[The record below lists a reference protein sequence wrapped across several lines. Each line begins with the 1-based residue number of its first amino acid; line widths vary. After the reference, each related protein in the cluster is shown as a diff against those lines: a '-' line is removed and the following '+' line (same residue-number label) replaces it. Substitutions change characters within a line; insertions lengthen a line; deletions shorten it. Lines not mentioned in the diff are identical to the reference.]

1 MKIKET
7 DGMNKPNNII
17 LSLMLLLGIILFFV
31 LNIAF
36 GSVYIPFPEVIKILL
51 GQETE
56 NQVWINIIIKSR
68 LPQTITAC
76 LSGSALAIGGLM
88 MQTLFRNPLA
98 GPSILGISSGASLGV
113 AIVIMFIGNI
123 GGIAFSGMETIGN
136 FAVIFAA
143 FAGSVLVL
151 FLILFLAR
159 KVKNNAM
166 LLIIG
171 IMVGYISSSLV
182 GVLQFYSISENV
194 HAFAI
199 WGLASFSNISWN
211 QMKFFIPVIIIGMI
225 FSIFLMKTLNILLLG
240 ENYAKNL
247 GLNIKRARL
256 LIILITGLL
265 TAVITAFCGPVAFLG
280 LAVPH
285 LARMLYSTSNH
296 KVLVPGVLFFG
307 ALLALFCNLI
317 ARMPGFDGALPI
329 NAVTSMIGA
338 PIVISVILKKK
349 KLHSMN

>member
-1 MKIKET
+1 MEIKT
-7 DGMNKPNNII
+7 IAGKKKYKNFI
-17 LSLMLLLGIILFFV
+17 LGLMLLLGIILFFV
-31 LNIAF
+31 LNIAV
-36 GSVYIPFPEVIKILL
+36 GSVYIPFPEVLKILM
-51 GQETE
+51 GQESE
-56 NQVWINIIIKSR
+56 NQVWVNIILKSR

-76 LSGSALAIGGLM
+76 LSGSGLAIGGLM

-159 KVKNNAM
+159 KVRNNAM

-199 WGLASFSNISWN
+199 WGLASFSNITWN
-211 QMKFFIPVIIIGMI
+211 QMKLFIPIIIIGMI
-225 FSIFLMKTLNILLLG
+225 FSIFLMKTLNMLLLG

-247 GLNIKRARL
+247 GLNINRARL
-256 LIILITGLL
+256 LIILVTGIL

-296 KVLVPGVLFFG
+296 KILVPGVLFFG
-307 ALLALFCNLI
+307 ALLALACNLI

-349 KLHSMN
+349 KLHLN

>member
-1 MKIKET
+1 MEINARIDKLKRS
-7 DGMNKPNNII
+7 NII
-17 LSLMLLLGIILFFV
+17 LNLMLLLGIILFFV
-31 LNIAF
+31 LNIAV
-36 GSVYIPFPEVIKILL
+36 GSVYIPFTDVLKILL
-51 GQETE
+51 GQGSD
-56 NQVWINIIIKSR
+56 NQVWVNIILKSR

-76 LSGSALAIGGLM
+76 LSGSGLAIGGLL

-113 AIVIMFIGNI
+113 AFVIMFVGNI
-123 GGIAFSGMETIGN
+123 GGFAFSGIATIGN
-136 FAVIFAA
+136 FAIVFAA

-199 WGLASFSNISWN
+199 WGLASFSNISWI
-211 QMKFFIPVIIIGMI
+211 QMKLFVPVILIGLF
-225 FSIFLMKTLNILLLG
+225 FSFLLIKPLNMLLLG

-247 GLNIKRARL
+247 GLNIRKYRL
-256 LIILITGLL
+256 LIILVTGIL

-349 KLHSMN
+349 KLNSLN

>member
-1 MKIKET
+1 MEINVIIDKLK
-7 DGMNKPNNII
+7 NSSII
-17 LSLMLLLGIILFFV
+17 LNLMLLLGIILFFV
-31 LNIAF
+31 LNIAV
-36 GSVYIPFPEVIKILL
+36 GSVYIPFTDVLKILL
-51 GQETE
+51 GQGSD
-56 NQVWINIIIKSR
+56 NQVWVNIILKSR

-76 LSGSALAIGGLM
+76 LSGSGLAIGGLL

-113 AIVIMFIGNI
+113 AFVIMFVGNI
-123 GGIAFSGMETIGN
+123 GGFAFSGIATIGN
-136 FAVIFAA
+136 FAIVFAA

-199 WGLASFSNISWN
+199 WGLASFSNISWI
-211 QMKFFIPVIIIGMI
+211 QMKLFVPVILIGLF
-225 FSIFLMKTLNILLLG
+225 FSFLLIKPLNMLLLG

-247 GLNIKRARL
+247 GLNIRKYRL
-256 LIILITGLL
+256 LIILVTGIL

-349 KLHSMN
+349 KLNSLN

>member
-1 MKIKET
+1 MEINVIIDKLK
-7 DGMNKPNNII
+7 NSNII
-17 LSLMLLLGIILFFV
+17 LNLMLLLGIILFFV
-31 LNIAF
+31 LNIAV
-36 GSVYIPFPEVIKILL
+36 GSVYIPFPDVLKILI
-51 GQETE
+51 GQGSD
-56 NQVWINIIIKSR
+56 NQVWVNIILKSR

-76 LSGSALAIGGLM
+76 LSGSGLAIGGLL

-113 AIVIMFIGNI
+113 AFVIMFVGNI
-123 GGIAFSGMETIGN
+123 GGFAFSGIATIGN
-136 FAVIFAA
+136 FAIVFAA

-199 WGLASFSNISWN
+199 WGLASFSNISWI
-211 QMKFFIPVIIIGMI
+211 QMKLFVPVILIGLF
-225 FSIFLMKTLNILLLG
+225 FSFLLIKPLNMLLLG

-247 GLNIKRARL
+247 GLNIRKYRL
-256 LIILITGLL
+256 LIILVTGIL

-349 KLHSMN
+349 KLNSLN

>member
-1 MKIKET
+1 MEIIGIAKGK
-7 DGMNKPNNII
+7 KSNNLI

-31 LNIAF
+31 LNVAV

-51 GQETE
+51 GQESE
-56 NQVWINIIIKSR
+56 NQVWVNIIIKSR
-68 LPQTITAC
+68 LPQAITAC
-76 LSGSALAIGGLM
+76 LSGSGLAIGGLL

-113 AIVIMFIGNI
+113 AFVIMFVGNI
-123 GGIAFSGMETIGN
+123 GGFAFSGIEIIGN
-136 FAVIFAA
+136 LTVVFAA

-151 FLILFLAR
+151 LLILFLAQ

-171 IMVGYISSSLV
+171 IMIGYISSSLV

-199 WGLASFSNISWN
+199 WGLASFSNISWS
-211 QMKFFIPVIIIGMI
+211 QMNVFIPIIFIGLF
-225 FSIFLMKTLNILLLG
+225 FSFLLIKPLNMLLLG

-247 GLNIKRARL
+247 GLNIKRSR
-256 LIILITGLL
+256 LIIILVTGLL
-265 TAVITAFCGPVAFLG
+265 TAVITAFCGPLAFLG

-296 KVLVPGVLFFG
+296 KVLVPGVIFFG

-317 ARMPGFDGALPI
+317 ARMPGFDGALPV

-338 PIVISVILKKK
+338 PIVISVVLKKK
-349 KLHSMN
+349 KLNSFN

>member
-1 MKIKET
+1 
-7 DGMNKPNNII
+7 
-17 LSLMLLLGIILFFV
+17 
-31 LNIAF
+31 
-36 GSVYIPFPEVIKILL
+36 
-51 GQETE
+51 
-56 NQVWINIIIKSR
+56 
-68 LPQTITAC
+68 
-76 LSGSALAIGGLM
+76 
-88 MQTLFRNPLA
+88 
-98 GPSILGISSGASLGV
+98 
-113 AIVIMFIGNI
+113 
-123 GGIAFSGMETIGN
+123 
-136 FAVIFAA
+136 
-143 FAGSVLVL
+143 
-151 FLILFLAR
+151 
-159 KVKNNAM
+159 M

-211 QMKFFIPVIIIGMI
+211 QMKFFIPVIIMGMI
-225 FSIFLMKTLNILLLG
+225 FSIFLMKTLNMLLLG

-349 KLHSMN
+349 KLHLN

>member
-1 MKIKET
+1 MEINARIDKLKRS
-7 DGMNKPNNII
+7 NII
-17 LSLMLLLGIILFFV
+17 LNLMLLLGIILFFV
-31 LNIAF
+31 LNIAV
-36 GSVYIPFPEVIKILL
+36 GSVYIPFPDVIKILL
-51 GQETE
+51 GQGSD
-56 NQVWINIIIKSR
+56 NQVWVNIILKSR

-76 LSGSALAIGGLM
+76 LSGSGLAIGGLL

-113 AIVIMFIGNI
+113 AFVIMFVGNI
-123 GGIAFSGMETIGN
+123 GGFAFSGIATIGN
-136 FAVIFAA
+136 FAIVFAA

-199 WGLASFSNISWN
+199 WGLASFSNISWI
-211 QMKFFIPVIIIGMI
+211 QMKLFVPVILIGLF
-225 FSIFLMKTLNILLLG
+225 FSFLLIKPLNMLLLG

-247 GLNIKRARL
+247 GLNIRKYRL
-256 LIILITGLL
+256 LIILVTGIL

-349 KLHSMN
+349 KLNSLN

>member
-1 MKIKET
+1 MEINVIIDKLK
-7 DGMNKPNNII
+7 NSNII
-17 LSLMLLLGIILFFV
+17 LNLMLLLGIILFFV
-31 LNIAF
+31 LNIAV
-36 GSVYIPFPEVIKILL
+36 GSVYIPFPDVLKILI
-51 GQETE
+51 GQGSD
-56 NQVWINIIIKSR
+56 NQVWVNIILKSR

-76 LSGSALAIGGLM
+76 LSGSGLAIGGLL

-113 AIVIMFIGNI
+113 AFVIMFVGNI
-123 GGIAFSGMETIGN
+123 GGFAFSGIATIGN
-136 FAVIFAA
+136 FAIVFAA

-199 WGLASFSNISWN
+199 WGLASFSNISWI
-211 QMKFFIPVIIIGMI
+211 QMKLFIPVILIGLF
-225 FSIFLMKTLNILLLG
+225 FSFLLIKPLNMLLLG

-247 GLNIKRARL
+247 GLNIRKYRL
-256 LIILITGLL
+256 LIILVTGIL

-349 KLHSMN
+349 KLNSLN

>member
-1 MKIKET
+1 MEINVIIDKLK
-7 DGMNKPNNII
+7 NSNII
-17 LSLMLLLGIILFFV
+17 LNLMLLLGIILFFV
-31 LNIAF
+31 LNIAV
-36 GSVYIPFPEVIKILL
+36 GSVYIPFPDVLKILI
-51 GQETE
+51 GQGSD
-56 NQVWINIIIKSR
+56 NQVWVNIILKSR

-76 LSGSALAIGGLM
+76 LSGSGLAIGGLL

-113 AIVIMFIGNI
+113 AFVIMFVGNI
-123 GGIAFSGMETIGN
+123 GGFAFSGIATIGN
-136 FAVIFAA
+136 FAIVFAA

-199 WGLASFSNISWN
+199 WGLASFSNISWI
-211 QMKFFIPVIIIGMI
+211 QMKLFIPVILIGLF
-225 FSIFLMKTLNILLLG
+225 FSFLLIKPLNMLLLG

-247 GLNIKRARL
+247 GLNIRKTRI
-256 LIILITGLL
+256 LIILVTGIL

-349 KLHSMN
+349 KLNSLN

>member
-1 MKIKET
+1 MEINARIDKLKRS
-7 DGMNKPNNII
+7 NII
-17 LSLMLLLGIILFFV
+17 LNLMLLLGIILFFV
-31 LNIAF
+31 LNIAV
-36 GSVYIPFPEVIKILL
+36 GSVYIPFPDVIKILL
-51 GQETE
+51 GQGSD
-56 NQVWINIIIKSR
+56 NQVWVNIILKSR

-76 LSGSALAIGGLM
+76 LSGSGLAIGGLL

-113 AIVIMFIGNI
+113 AFVIMFVGNI
-123 GGIAFSGMETIGN
+123 GGFAFSGIATIGN
-136 FAVIFAA
+136 FAIVFAA

-199 WGLASFSNISWN
+199 WGLASFSNISWI
-211 QMKFFIPVIIIGMI
+211 QMKLFIPVILIGLF
-225 FSIFLMKTLNILLLG
+225 FSFLLIKPLNMLLLG

-247 GLNIKRARL
+247 GLNIRKYRL
-256 LIILITGLL
+256 LIILVTGIL

-349 KLHSMN
+349 KLNSLN

>member
-1 MKIKET
+1 MKQNLIA
-7 DGMNKPNNII
+7 NKQNSTI
-17 LSLMLLLGIILFFV
+17 LSLMLLLGIIVFFV
-31 LNIAF
+31 LNIAV
-36 GSVYIPFPEVIKILL
+36 GSVYIPFAEVIKILL
-51 GQETE
+51 GQECD
-56 NQVWINIIIKSR
+56 NQIWVNIIIKSR

-76 LSGSALAIGGLM
+76 LSGCGLAIGGLM

-113 AIVIMFIGNI
+113 AFIIMFVGNI
-123 GGIAFSGMETIGN
+123 AGFAFSGVESIGN
-136 FAVIFAA
+136 LAIIFAA
-143 FAGSVLVL
+143 FAGSVSVL

-182 GVLQFYSISENV
+182 GVLQLYSISENV

-211 QMKFFIPVIIIGMI
+211 QMKFFIPVILIGIIS
-225 FSIFLMKTLNILLLG
+225 SIFMMKSLNMLLLG

-285 LARMLYSTSNH
+285 LARMLFSTSNH
-296 KVLVPGVLFFG
+296 KVLIPGILFFG

-349 KLHSMN
+349 KLHSLN

>member
-1 MKIKET
+1 MEIKT
-7 DGMNKPNNII
+7 IAGKKKYKNFI
-17 LSLMLLLGIILFFV
+17 LGLMLLLGIILFFV
-31 LNIAF
+31 LNIAV
-36 GSVYIPFPEVIKILL
+36 GSVYIPFPEVLKILM
-51 GQETE
+51 GQESE
-56 NQVWINIIIKSR
+56 NQVWVNIILKSR

-76 LSGSALAIGGLM
+76 LSGSGLAIGGLM

-159 KVKNNAM
+159 KVRNNAM

-199 WGLASFSNISWN
+199 WGLASFSNITWN
-211 QMKFFIPVIIIGMI
+211 QMKLFIPIIIIGMI
-225 FSIFLMKTLNILLLG
+225 FSIFLMKTLNMLLLG

-247 GLNIKRARL
+247 GLNINRARL
-256 LIILITGLL
+256 LIILVTGIL

-296 KVLVPGVLFFG
+296 KILVPGVLFFG
-307 ALLALFCNLI
+307 ALLALACNLI

-349 KLHSMN
+349 KINLN

>member
-1 MKIKET
+1 MEINVIIDKLK
-7 DGMNKPNNII
+7 NSSII
-17 LSLMLLLGIILFFV
+17 LNLMLLLGIILFFV
-31 LNIAF
+31 LNIAV
-36 GSVYIPFPEVIKILL
+36 GSVYIPFPDVIKILL
-51 GQETE
+51 GQGSD
-56 NQVWINIIIKSR
+56 NQVWVNIILKSR

-76 LSGSALAIGGLM
+76 LSGSGLAIGGLL

-113 AIVIMFIGNI
+113 AFVIMFVGNI
-123 GGIAFSGMETIGN
+123 GGFAFSGIATIGN
-136 FAVIFAA
+136 FAIVFAA

-199 WGLASFSNISWN
+199 WGLASFSNISWI
-211 QMKFFIPVIIIGMI
+211 QMKLFIPVILIGLF
-225 FSIFLMKTLNILLLG
+225 FSFLLIKPLNMLLLG

-247 GLNIKRARL
+247 GLNIRKYRL
-256 LIILITGLL
+256 LIILVTGIL

-349 KLHSMN
+349 KLNSLN